1 LEAIIMRKTLEIGGV
16 VAAVVLIAFGIGAI
30 VMGAQGRST
39 VSENLRE
46 QKIVGTPDMT
56 PTAIKAEAA
65 KAGLDVSTLSIPTCT
80 AANKTVENG
89 STARC
94 FAQYMKIHALEA
106 TGGQL
111 YSQMPRYAT
120 ANGKGTDVA
129 TLALKD
135 AAGQPA
141 ENPARNVWVQETA
154 LSTALN
160 TSYMAEQIS
169 LFGIVVGVA
178 LLLSGFGFAIL
189 AAGGALRN
197 RENAVHVLL
206 DRSRNGAH
214 RQSTPVEA

>member
-1 LEAIIMRKTLEIGGV
+1 MRKALEIGGV
-16 VAAVVLIAFGIGAI
+16 VAAVVLVAFGIASIAIGAN
-30 VMGAQGRST
+30 GRST
-39 VSENLRE
+39 VRDTLLE

-65 KAGLDVSTLSIPTCT
+65 KSGLNTSTLAIPSCS
-80 AANKTVENG
+80 AAGKAVNNG

-106 TGGQL
+106 TSGKL

-120 ANGKGTDVA
+120 ASGAGTDEA
-129 TLALKD
+129 AAALKD
-135 AAGQPA
+135 SKGQPA

-189 AAGGALRN
+189 SIGGALRN
-197 RENAVHVLL
+197 PETALRFLRPRGRTSAA
-206 DRSRNGAH
+206 STKA
-214 RQSTPVEA
+214 TPVGA